1 DLAQLVLE
9 GESVARPQGLHE
21 ARHEALGGEIEDLR
35 LGLALLHVP
44 GNRVQQMGLA
54 QADAAVNEER
64 VEQLLRRGESSGNL
78 LRRGVREP
86 VRGADQEGVESE
98 PRIERRTF

>member
-1 DLAQLVLE
+1 MAELLLDGRPLQELHVVDQQNVDLAQLVLE

-35 LGLALLHVP
+35 LRLPLLHVP

-64 VEQLLRRGESSGNL
+64 VEQLLRR
-78 LRRGVREP
+78 
-86 VRGADQEGVESE
+86 
-98 PRIERRTF
+98 